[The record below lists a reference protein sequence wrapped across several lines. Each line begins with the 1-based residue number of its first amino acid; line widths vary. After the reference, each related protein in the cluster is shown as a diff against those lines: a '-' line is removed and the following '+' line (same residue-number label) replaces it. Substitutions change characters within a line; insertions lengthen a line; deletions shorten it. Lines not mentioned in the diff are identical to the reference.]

1 MKNLKICL
9 VIFIAVVCYL
19 NASAQTVEEIIGKHV
34 EALGGTDNI
43 TAVKTMKTV
52 GFAKMMGMEFPFT
65 IYNVVPDKVYFE
77 LSVQGKLIKQGF
89 DGTTAWAVNPMGGS
103 STPEAVEGEE
113 AGNIKERAKIF
124 DKLTSYKDDGGSVE
138 LIGKEQVSNVETF
151 KIKYTGSDGKSI
163 TYFVGSTD
171 YLLVKTQRTLK
182 IQGQEMESETLYF
195 NFKKAGD
202 VMMAY
207 SMDVKTKGSPM
218 GTQEISIDK
227 YEMNPIVDEKIFSLP
242 TK

>member
-1 MKNLKICL
+1 MKNLKIYL
-9 VIFIAVVCYL
+9 AIFIALVFYF

-34 EALGGTDNI
+34 EAIGGSDNI
-43 TAVKTMKTV
+43 MAVKTMKTV

-77 LSVQGKLIKQGF
+77 LSVQGKLIKQGC

-113 AGNIKERAKIF
+113 AGNIKDRAKIF
-124 DKLTSYKDDGGSVE
+124 DKLVSYKDDGGSVE
-138 LIGKEQVSNVETF
+138 LTGKEQVNNIETF
-151 KIKYTGSDGKSI
+151 KIKYTGKDGKSI
-163 TYFVGSTD
+163 VYYVGTSD
-171 YLLVKTQRTLK
+171 YMLVKTQRTLR
-182 IQGQEMESETLYF
+182 IQGQEMESETYYS

-218 GTQEISIDK
+218 GTQEITMDK
-227 YEMNPIVDEKIFSLP
+227 YEMNPTIDEKIFTLP